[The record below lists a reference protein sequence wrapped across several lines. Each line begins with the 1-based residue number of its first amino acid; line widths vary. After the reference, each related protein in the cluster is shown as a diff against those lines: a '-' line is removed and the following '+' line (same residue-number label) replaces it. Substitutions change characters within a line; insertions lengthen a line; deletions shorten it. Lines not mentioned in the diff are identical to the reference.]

1 MDVQLNAYLSNLEAQ
16 QDYAENTRQ
25 AYASD
30 VHKFVRYL
38 KSKLG
43 RELQVT
49 DFTPQATKRFLD
61 KERKSGLKPST
72 LHRRRVSLK
81 HFAQYLTDK
90 GLLGDDLVEKISHIQ
105 ENLWEEISKG
115 KVQYLSGEEVEK
127 LLKTIGEI
135 KNPRAQRDRAIIS
148 LMLEFGISIS
158 TLVSLNLSDINLQRQ
173 RLRFRLSNLKEIRV
187 SIPKSAGLI
196 QEYLEL
202 SRPELTQKP
211 MEKALFVSQMGNR
224 ISRQGVWQ
232 GLRSW
237 GRRAELSQEL
247 SPRVIRHTAA
257 RQMILEGRR
266 LGEIQRLLGHR
277 NKLSTRFLVRRL
289 NKSIK
294 MM

>member
-1 MDVQLNAYLSNLEAQ
+1 MNAYLSNLEAQ

-49 DFTPQATKRFLD
+49 DFTPQAAKRFLD

-115 KVQYLSGEEVEK
+115 KVKYLSGEEVEK

-158 TLVSLNLSDINLQRQ
+158 TLVSLNLSDINLQSK
-173 RLRFRLSNLKEIRV
+173 RLRFRLSDQKEMRV

-196 QEYLEL
+196 QEYLET

-211 MEKALFVSQMGNR
+211 LEKALFVSQMGKR
-224 ISRQGVWQ
+224 ISRQGLWQ
-232 GLRSW
+232 RLRSW

-277 NKLSTRFLVRRL
+277 NQLSTRFLVRRL
-289 NKSIK
+289 KNQSR
-294 MM
+294 

>member
-30 VHKFVRYL
+30 VHKFLGYL

-49 DFTPQATKRFLD
+49 DFTPKATKRFLD

-72 LHRRRVSLK
+72 VHRRRVSLK
-81 HFAQYLTDK
+81 HFAQYLTGK
-90 GLLGDDLVEKISHIQ
+90 GLLGDDLVEKISHMQ

-115 KVQYLSGEEVEK
+115 KVKYLSGEEVEK
-127 LLKTIGEI
+127 LLTTTGGIN
-135 KNPRAQRDRAIIS
+135 NPRALRDRAVIS
-148 LMLEFGISIS
+148 LILEIGISIS
-158 TLVSLNLSDINLQRQ
+158 TLVTLNLSDINLQRK
-173 RLRFRLSNLKEIRV
+173 RLRLRLSDLEEVWV

-196 QEYLEL
+196 QEYLEA

-211 MEKALFVSQMGNR
+211 MEKALFVSQMGKR

-232 GLRSW
+232 RLQSW
-237 GRRAELSQEL
+237 GQRAELSQEL

-289 NKSIK
+289 KDQSR
-294 MM
+294 

>member
-30 VHKFVRYL
+30 VHKFVGYL

-49 DFTPQATKRFLD
+49 DFTPQATKRFFD

-72 LHRRRVSLK
+72 LLRRRVSIK

-90 GLLGDDLVEKISHIQ
+90 GLLGDDLVEKISHMQ
-105 ENLWEEISKG
+105 ENLWKEISKG
-115 KVQYLSGEEVEK
+115 KVQYLRGEEVEK

-135 KNPRAQRDRAIIS
+135 KTPRAQRDRAVIS
-148 LMLEFGISIS
+148 LMLEFGISIG

-173 RLRFRLSNLKEIRV
+173 RLRFRLSDQKEMRV

-196 QEYLEL
+196 QEYLEA

-211 MEKALFVSQMGNR
+211 LEKALFVSQMGKR
-224 ISRQGVWQ
+224 ISRQGLWQ
-232 GLRSW
+232 RLRSW

-277 NKLSTRFLVRRL
+277 NQLSTRFLVRRFK
-289 NKSIK
+289 NQSR
-294 MM
+294 

>member
-1 MDVQLNAYLSNLEAQ
+1 MNAYLSNLEAQ

-25 AYASD
+25 AYSSD
-30 VHKFVRYL
+30 VHKFVGYL

-81 HFAQYLTDK
+81 HFAQYLTSK
-90 GLLGDDLVEKISHIQ
+90 GLLDGDLVEKISHMQ
-105 ENLWEEISKG
+105 ESLWEEISKG
-115 KVQYLSGEEVEK
+115 KVKYLSGDEVEK
-127 LLKTIGEI
+127 LLKTSGGIT
-135 KNPRAQRDRAIIS
+135 NPRAQRDRAIIS

-158 TLVSLNLSDINLQRQ
+158 TLVSLNLSDINLQRK
-173 RLRFRLSNLKEIRV
+173 RLRLNPNELEEMWV

-196 QEYLEL
+196 QEYLEA

-211 MEKALFVSQMGNR
+211 MEKALFVSQMGKR
-224 ISRQGVWQ
+224 ISRQGIWQ
-232 GLRSW
+232 GLRNL

-247 SPRVIRHTAA
+247 SPRLIRHTAA

-277 NKLSTRFLVRRL
+277 NKLSTRFLVRR
-289 NKSIK
+289 IK
-294 MM
+294 NQL